1 MNFSTTTPA
10 TVQIRRGRL
19 FGLIGVVAALAAV
32 MTWMLLALA
41 FDNGTSAATSS
52 LQTDAVAPVS
62 FAARDAR
69 RIPSIMSLT
78 PAQLAAGAL
87 GTGYALPS
95 AQSGPTMESVLS
107 SMRSKARRH
116 TEAVMALT
124 FEQLAAGAAG
134 SP

>member
-1 MNFSTTTPA
+1 MNFSTTIPA

-32 MTWMLLALA
+32 MTWMLLVLA

-107 SMRSKARRH
+107 SMSSKTRRH
-116 TEAVMALT
+116 TEAVTAMT